1 MPIRRAFFNKYHD
14 EVIEAFE
21 KYYRSTGMSI
31 EEAEAKVVNTNTFAF
46 APSSAK
52 ALKHK

>member
-1 MPIRRAFFNKYHD
+1 MPIRRAFFDKYHD

-31 EEAEAKVVNTNTFAF
+31 EEAEAKVVSSKTFTF
-46 APSSAK
+46 VLSIAK